1 MVMPLGLSIIK
12 LCRAHRGAAG
22 ALLATLGLHSG
33 QEMILMQLW
42 REDGQS
48 QKTLAQS
55 LGIQAPTVTKMLQRL
70 EAIGVITRRA
80 SSTDGRS
87 MNAFLTDKG
96 RDLKP
101 KVHALLE
108 QLEQRTTTDLSD
120 AEVKLLHGLL
130 ARVVNNLHSS
140 DADAPC

>member
-1 MVMPLGLSIIK
+1 MSLGLSIIK
-12 LCRAHRGAAG
+12 LCRAHRGATG
-22 ALLATLGLHSG
+22 TLLATLGLHSG

-55 LGIQAPTVTKMLQRL
+55 LGVQPPTVTKMLQRL
-70 EAIGVITRRA
+70 EAMGVITRRA

-96 RDLKP
+96 RALEP
-101 KVHALLE
+101 KVHAVFQ
-108 QLEQRTTTDLSD
+108 QLDQRTATDLSD
-120 AEVKLLHGLL
+120 DDLELLHGLL
-130 ARVVNNLHSS
+130 ARVTKNLR
-140 DADAPC
+140 DDRTDDGPC

>member
-1 MVMPLGLSIIK
+1 
-12 LCRAHRGAAG
+12 
-22 ALLATLGLHSG
+22 
-33 QEMILMQLW
+33 MQLW

-48 QKTLAQS
+48 QNTLAQS
-55 LGIQAPTVTKMLQRL
+55 LGIQAPTATKMLQRL

-80 SSTDGRS
+80 SSTDGRG

-96 RDLKP
+96 RDLEP

-120 AEVKLLHGLL
+120 AELELLHGLL